1 MLISS
6 RRRPA
11 IQSAL
16 GRVAAVGLDHE
27 QEVHAMAKLTV
38 TGRGR
43 AINRAITLAIT
54 LASLTVGGT
63 FWIPEPGE
71 RLFAPAWPVNPAA

>member
-43 AINRAITLAIT
+43 GIIRAIT

-71 RLFAPAWPVNPAA
+71 RLFAPAWPANPAA

>member
-27 QEVHAMAKLTV
+27 QGVHAMAKLTV

-43 AINRAITLAIT
+43 GIIRAITLAI
-54 LASLTVGGT
+54 LTVGGT

-71 RLFAPAWPVNPAA
+71 RLFAPAWPGNPAA

>member
-43 AINRAITLAIT
+43 AITLAIT

-71 RLFAPAWPVNPAA
+71 RLFAPAWPGNPAA